1 MRKMGWRMMM
11 MRTNEEMLESN
22 SWTPIWQ
29 MTRTEITDGYRSDEE
44 STLFAS
50 DDDIDGDNEL
60 NWYFTL
66 TSARIDIIYTMIS
79 IDDSY

>member
-1 MRKMGWRMMM
+1 M

-29 MTRTEITDGYRSDEE
+29 MTRTKITDGYRSDEE

-66 TSARIDIIYTMIS
+66 TSARIDIINTMIS

>member
-1 MRKMGWRMMM
+1 

-66 TSARIDIIYTMIS
+66 TSARIDIINTMIS